1 LASVAPFLCLI
12 VAHFEWPDM
21 YYLGGDFAWAR
32 AELRACAT
40 LRSYHVDERFE
51 ELVRAERSFGG
62 WLLWIFWLVFF
73 WRGAGGVL
81 QGFLRILWCSVMV
94 NRGEVVVD
102 CVVNVASLR
111 TYFGIQNVGQG
122 LRVYFSGGGGPGVR
136 SRTDNDKGKCGDP
149 SLRSG

>member
-1 LASVAPFLCLI
+1 
-12 VAHFEWPDM
+12 M

-51 ELVRAERSFGG
+51 ELMRGG
-62 WLLWIFWLVFF
+62 TEFRWVAALDFLVGFF

-122 LRVYFSGGGGPGVR
+122 LRVYFRVGRSGSPIKNGQRQRQMRG
-136 SRTDNDKGKCGDP
+136 SFA
-149 SLRSG
+149 SLRMTT

>member
-1 LASVAPFLCLI
+1 MLSAGMFSALAAAMAPRSRGLPSGSPPPDLAAMVISLMRRVKILPRLASVAPFLCLI

-102 CVVNVASLR
+102 CVVNVA
-111 TYFGIQNVGQG
+111 
-122 LRVYFSGGGGPGVR
+122 
-136 SRTDNDKGKCGDP
+136 
-149 SLRSG
+149 